1 MELAHIIVDVLEQKK
16 GENILL
22 LDIHEVAV
30 IADYFVICTGTSE
43 RMLKALSD
51 AVQEHIKEKTHNA
64 GLPARKGR
72 VEGASRDGWV
82 LLDYGDVVVHLMS
95 PDRRNYYRLED
106 LWSNGKVVLRLQ

>member
-1 MELAHIIVDVLEQKK
+1 MIIDVLEQKK

-22 LDIHEVAV
+22 LDIHEVAI

-51 AVQEHIKEKTHNA
+51 AVEEQIGEKTRNA
-64 GLPARKGR
+64 GLPTRKGR
-72 VEGASRDGWV
+72 VEGESRDGWV